1 MTSPLRRQYL
11 QIKRQYPDTILFF
24 RLGDFY
30 ETFDEDAQITS
41 RALDIALTGRE
52 MGKGQ
57 RVPMAGIPHHALET
71 YLKRLLSAGHKV
83 ALCEQVQDAA
93 DAKGLVDREVVR
105 VVTPGTIIEPSMLE
119 QRANNYLAAVVVEG
133 IQAGLAYAD
142 ITTGEFATTTL
153 LTDDLA
159 LEMDRLSPSEIVV
172 PEGSATPLGEIGAPV
187 TPMNPLDFDAE
198 DAPQAVLDHFG
209 ATSLEPYGCQD
220 QPLAARA
227 AGAIVAY
234 LKETQKTSLPLLT
247 SLRTYSTTRFMTLD
261 AQTRRNLELFQAGRW
276 GGSDH
281 TLLSVLDATR
291 TPMGAR
297 LVRRWLGQP
306 LLDLEAL
313 NERLEGV
320 AFFHAQGILRQQA
333 LDTLSSVS
341 DLERLV
347 NRITGGNANP
357 REVASLRRGLE
368 AVPKLLE
375 LLGSVANQDALGAQ
389 ISDLN
394 PCEDVAQLI
403 ASSLTDEPTA
413 PLGEGRVIREG
424 FSEELDEFRYLTRN
438 AREYIAGL
446 ERKERERTGIKN
458 LRVGYNRVFGYYIEV
473 SNSNQHLV
481 PDDFIRRQ
489 TLVNGERFITP
500 ELKEAESRILNAQ
513 ERLSELET
521 SLFRQMC
528 REVAESAPKI
538 QQTAVAL
545 ANLDVLAGLAQVAA
559 DHGFVR
565 PVLSEGTGI
574 TIRDG
579 WHPVVDQVLPPGSFV
594 PNDTVLSNDDAQ
606 VMIITGPN
614 MAGKSTYIRQVAL
627 IVLMAQIG
635 SFVPAREAAIGRVD
649 RIFTRVGLQD
659 DLTTGQSTF
668 MVEMVETA
676 TILHHATPRSLIIL
690 DEIGRGTSTYDGLSI
705 AQAVAE
711 FIHNNP
717 RLGCKTLFATHYH
730 ELTELAKTLPRIRNY
745 NVAVTEED
753 GNVVFLHRIVPGG
766 ADRSYGVH
774 VAQLAGLPQ
783 AAVQRAWEVLSHL
796 EGKAA
801 ERNGRVAR
809 RGQPSVQSLLFG
821 TTPPVV
827 EALLSLDVASMTPL
841 EAINK
846 LYELQGKA
854 KDAQSG

>member
-1 MTSPLRRQYL
+1 MTTPLRRQYL
-11 QIKRQYPDTILFF
+11 QIKRQYPDAILLF

-30 ETFDEDAQITS
+30 ETFDEDA
-41 RALDIALTGRE
+41 RLAAKALDIALTGRD

-57 RVPMAGIPHHALET
+57 RTPMAGIPHHALET
-71 YLKRLLSAGHKV
+71 YLKRLLNAGYKV
-83 ALCEQVQDAA
+83 ALCEQMQDPSA
-93 DAKGLVDREVVR
+93 AKGLVEREVVR
-105 VVTPGTIIEPSMLE
+105 VVTPGTVVEPSMLE
-119 QRANNYLAAVVVEG
+119 QRANNYLAAVLVEG

-153 LTDDLA
+153 VLADLP
-159 LEMDRLSPSEIVV
+159 LELARLSPSEIVA
-172 PEGSATPLGEIGAPV
+172 PEASEGPLGETSATV
-187 TPMNPLDFDAE
+187 TPLNPLDFDAE
-198 DAPQAVLDHFG
+198 DAPRALLDHFG
-209 ATSLEPYGCQD
+209 AASLEPYGCQD

-234 LKETQKTSLPLLT
+234 LKETQKASLPLLT
-247 SLRTYSTTRFMTLD
+247 SLRTYSTARFMTLD
-261 AQTRRNLELFQAGRW
+261 PQTRRNLELFQAGRW
-276 GGSDH
+276 GSSGH

-297 LVRRWLGQP
+297 LLRRWLGQP
-306 LLDLEAL
+306 LLDIEAL
-313 NERLEGV
+313 NGRLDGV
-320 AFFHAQGILRQQA
+320 AFFHGDGVRRQQV
-333 LDTLSSVS
+333 LDALSSVS

-347 NRITGGNANP
+347 NRITSGSANP
-357 REVASLRRGLE
+357 RDVAALRRGLE
-368 AVPKLLE
+368 AAPKVLDFLE
-375 LLGSVANQDALGAQ
+375 TAEGRGALA
-389 ISDLN
+389 
-394 PCEDVAQLI
+394 AQLQDLHPCDDVVQFI
-403 ASSLTDEPTA
+403 ASALTDEPTA
-413 PLGEGRVIREG
+413 PLGEGRIVREG
-424 FSEELDEFRYLTRN
+424 FSEELDELRHLARN

-446 ERKERERTGIKN
+446 ERKERDRTGIRN

-473 SNSNQHLV
+473 SNANQHLV
-481 PDDFIRRQ
+481 PDDFTRRQ
-489 TLVNGERFITP
+489 TLANGERFITP

-513 ERLSELET
+513 EGLSELET
-521 SLFRQMC
+521 ALFRQVC
-528 REVAESAPKI
+528 RQVADSAGMI
-538 QQTAVAL
+538 QQTAAAL
-545 ANLDVLAGLAQVAA
+545 ANVDALAGLADVAA
-559 DHGFVR
+559 RRGYAR
-565 PVLSEGTGI
+565 PILNEGNGI

-579 WHPVVDQVLPPGSFV
+579 WHPVVDRVLPPGSFV
-594 PNDTVLSNDDAQ
+594 PNDTVLSNEDAQ

-627 IVLMAQIG
+627 VVLMAQVG
-635 SFVPAREAAIGRVD
+635 SFVPAREAAIGLVD

-659 DLTTGQSTF
+659 DLTSGQSTF

-676 TILHHATPRSLIIL
+676 AILHHATPKSLIIL

-745 NVAVTEED
+745 NVAVAED
-753 GNVVFLHRIVPGG
+753 EGNVVFLHRIVPGG

-796 EGKAA
+796 EGRAA
-801 ERNGRVAR
+801 ERNGRAAKR
-809 RGQPSVQSLLFG
+809 RGQPSVQPPLFG
-821 TTPPVV
+821 ATPQFV
-827 EALLSLDVASMTPL
+827 EDLLSLDVASMTPL

-854 KDAQSG
+854 REE